1 MHVHLGQGVLPH
13 APWHFF
19 DHDPALFAVDPTH
32 VIDQKD
38 QIAPDP
44 DELKVPR
51 RVRLVVTGRGLMT
64 DRANG
69 TRTFPRT
76 DWDEDVFSVVGETG
90 SLVNETRD
98 GMTLVHDSGKP
109 HERIERIRNMKLK
122 TNLHSPSLPPPVLL
136 PYCPDLQDWPERWM
150 AEEKDLPPGRR
161 IVEYFTP
168 FLLHLATSG
177 LSKRTIQKHVD
188 NMWLLGGE
196 IIRDL
201 NEDSSLRKVAVEQ
214 LFRKVVDQDGGPLI
228 HNGSEDDQRSFD
240 STCRK
245 FHRFLTQSYP

>member
-1 MHVHLGQGVLPH
+1 
-13 APWHFF
+13 
-19 DHDPALFAVDPTH
+19 
-32 VIDQKD
+32 
-38 QIAPDP
+38 
-44 DELKVPR
+44 
-51 RVRLVVTGRGLMT
+51 
-64 DRANG
+64 
-69 TRTFPRT
+69 
-76 DWDEDVFSVVGETG
+76 
-90 SLVNETRD
+90 
-98 GMTLVHDSGKP
+98 
-109 HERIERIRNMKLK
+109 
-122 TNLHSPSLPPPVLL
+122 
-136 PYCPDLQDWPERWM
+136 M